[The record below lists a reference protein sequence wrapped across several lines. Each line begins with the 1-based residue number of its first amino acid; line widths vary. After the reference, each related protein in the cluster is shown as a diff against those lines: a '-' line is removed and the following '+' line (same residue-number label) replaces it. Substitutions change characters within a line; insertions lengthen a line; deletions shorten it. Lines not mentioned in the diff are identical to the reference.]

1 MILLKQ
7 PAMSSKENYE
17 EDIPDQALM
26 ISVISERTV
35 IHGSIDNAKAIR
47 IEGTIIGN
55 IEQADTVVIGTTG
68 RIRGNIN
75 AKRLIVFGHI
85 EGDILASESVSIKS
99 SGQITGKL
107 TTQSLSLDDGATYD
121 GEIIMIPLSL

>member
-1 MILLKQ
+1 
-7 PAMSSKENYE
+7 MSSKENYE

-55 IEQADTVVIGTTG
+55 IEQAETVVIGMTG
-68 RIRGNIN
+68 TIRGNVN
-75 AKRLIVFGHI
+75 TKKLIVFGHI
-85 EGDILASESVSIKS
+85 EGDISASEAVVIKC
-99 SGQITGKL
+99 SGQITGRL
-107 TTQSLSLDDGATYD
+107 NTENLSMDEGGIYE
-121 GEIIMIPLSL
+121 GEIIMKPSSL